1 MVDNT
6 VDGVPSDLEDPLII
20 DVRESGEDGVVLTL
34 RGELDP
40 HTAPRLRER
49 IDEAFASDRVQMA
62 LDLAGVTFIDS
73 SGLRVILSGHKEANE
88 RGGKLVLQSPSPTAR
103 RLLDITGLLD
113 HIDVDG

>member
-1 MVDNT
+1 VDNT
-6 VDGVPSDLEDPLII
+6 VDGVPSDLEDPLHIEV
-20 DVRESGEDGVVLTL
+20 DERGTDGVLLTL

-40 HTAPRLRER
+40 HTAPRLKER
-49 IDEAFASDRVQMA
+49 IDDALASNRADLT

-88 RGGKLVLQSPSPTAR
+88 RGGRLVLQSPSPTAR

>member
-1 MVDNT
+1 MDNT
-6 VDGVPSDLEDPLII
+6 VDDVTSELEDPLRI
-20 DVRESGEDGVVLTL
+20 DVEHVGDDGVRFTL

-49 IDEAFASDRVQMA
+49 VEEALASNRTSLV

-73 SGLRVILSGHKEANE
+73 SGLRVILSGHKDAND
-88 RGGKLVLQSPSPTAR
+88 RGGRLVLQSPSPTAR
-103 RLLDITGLLD
+103 RLLDITGLLE